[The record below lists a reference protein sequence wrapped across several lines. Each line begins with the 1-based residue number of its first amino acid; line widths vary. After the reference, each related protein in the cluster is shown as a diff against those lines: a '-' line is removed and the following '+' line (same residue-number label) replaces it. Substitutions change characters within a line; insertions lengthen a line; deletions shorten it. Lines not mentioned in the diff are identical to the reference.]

1 MIFIFQNLRD
11 SLTRKADPLANPDLN
26 AQETAGMS
34 YPAARLALTYDDYLE
49 WENHQPDRH
58 EYIGGEVFAMSGT
71 SDRHN
76 EISLNL
82 ATLLRQHLRGTPC
95 RVYMI
100 DVKARVEAADCCF
113 YPDVQVTCA
122 ESDLTDRYAKRSPLL
137 VVEVLSESTATF
149 DLGQKFA
156 AYQQLDSLREYVL
169 VDQERIRV
177 QIFRRREGRWWV
189 DNIGPGGRLRLESVD
204 LDCPIEALYEDLSAP
219 IPAEPPV
226 PAAR

>member
-58 EYIGGEVFAMSGT
+58 EYIGGEVFAMLGT
-71 SDRHN
+71 SDWHN

-100 DVKARVEAADCCF
+100 DVKAQVEAADCCF
-113 YPDVQVTCA
+113 YPDAQVTCA
-122 ESDLTDRYAKRSPLL
+122 ESDLTDRYAKRSPVL
-137 VVEVLSESTATF
+137 VVEVLSESTAAF
-149 DLGQKFA
+149 DLGKKFA
-156 AYQQLDSLREYVL
+156 AYQQLDSLWEYVL

-177 QIFRRREGRWWV
+177 PIFHQQEGRWWA